1 MSRVRI
7 AVAIGITASLAVCAG
22 LFGAGGMGTTK
33 WIPVAPS
40 YGGGSNSVHQ
50 WQNLTA
56 FAALK
61 ADGSV
66 VTCGDTGG
74 GGSTATHTPE
84 GDNLSS
90 GVTQIFS
97 TGYAFA
103 ALKADGSVVTWG
115 AAGYGGSTTT
125 TVPTGGTLTGGVTQ
139 IFSTNRAFAALKADG

>member
-1 MSRVRI
+1 MSPVRI

-50 WQNLTA
+50 WQN
-56 FAALK
+56 
-61 ADGSV
+61 V
-66 VTCGDTGG
+66 
-74 GGSTATHTPE
+74 
-84 GDNLSS
+84 
-90 GVTQIFS
+90 
-97 TGYAFA
+97 YAFA

-115 AAGYGGSTTT
+115 DAGSGGSTTTTVPTGGTLTGGVTQIFSTHHAFAALKADGSVVTWGDAAYGGSTTT

-139 IFSTNRAFAALKADG
+139 IFST